1 MMTDPERILVVDDE
15 ENLCAIITEALT
27 SHGYQVC
34 TASNPQ
40 DALRACEQAGFA
52 LALIDLK
59 LPGPMDGIGLLTEIH
74 KRWPQI
80 IVILMTGYGTL
91 DSAIAAL
98 RQGAFDYLTKPASLA
113 QIIESAERGLAK
125 RRDDMRRGKLIA
137 NLETTLSELKH
148 QNSSGQTAPAADRLI
163 RADTLLIDRQK
174 RLAAR
179 DNQSLE
185 LTPTEFDLLDY
196 LARHA
201 NRVVTASEL
210 VKVIQGYDL
219 AEVDARPL
227 VRVHIQRLRQKL
239 EDDADHPR
247 FILNERGKGYRF
259 VGGT

>member
-1 MMTDPERILVVDDE
+1 MLTNPEHILVVDDE
-15 ENLCAIITEALT
+15 ENLCAIITDALS
-27 SHGYQVC
+27 SHGYQVR

-40 DALRACEQAGFA
+40 DALRACEQTVFA

-80 IVILMTGYGTL
+80 IVIVMTGYGTL

-98 RQGAFDYLTKPASLA
+98 RQGAFDYLTKPASIA

-137 NLETTLSELKH
+137 NLETTLSELKSH
-148 QNSSGQTAPAADRLI
+148 NSSGQTELAADRLI
-163 RADTLLIDRQK
+163 RTETLVIDRRK
-174 RLAAR
+174 RLVVR

-185 LTPTEFDLLDY
+185 LTPTEFDLLEY
-196 LARHA
+196 LARNA
-201 NRVVTASEL
+201 NRVVTAREL

-219 AEVDARPL
+219 AEMDARPL

-239 EDDADHPR
+239 EDDADNPR
-247 FILNERGKGYRF
+247 FILNVRGKGYRF